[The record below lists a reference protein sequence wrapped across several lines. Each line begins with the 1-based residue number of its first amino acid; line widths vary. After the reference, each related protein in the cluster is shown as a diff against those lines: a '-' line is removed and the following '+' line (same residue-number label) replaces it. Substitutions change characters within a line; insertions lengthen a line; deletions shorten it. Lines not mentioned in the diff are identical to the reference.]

1 MKKRVE
7 ILSPAGSYEC
17 LRAAIAAGADAV
29 YVGGTRFGARAY
41 ANNFTEDEL
50 YRLWIGDL
58 FEDYSPTQVGEE
70 EYDEPHR
77 WNIPV
82 SQVIKIEDRYFMIYC
97 FQGLTECQESYYDT
111 QPDEV
116 YPVEKTITV
125 ICWEGVPPHVLEEE
139 KN

>member
-1 MKKRVE
+1 MTTKEFFDRYDNK
-7 ILSPAGSYEC
+7 
-17 LRAAIAAGADAV
+17 D
-29 YVGGTRFGARAY
+29 
-41 ANNFTEDEL
+41 NFTEDEL

-77 WNIPV
+77 WNIPI
-82 SQVIKIEDRYFMIYC
+82 SQVVKIEDRYFMIYC
-97 FQGLTECQESYYDT
+97 FQGLTECQESYYDQ